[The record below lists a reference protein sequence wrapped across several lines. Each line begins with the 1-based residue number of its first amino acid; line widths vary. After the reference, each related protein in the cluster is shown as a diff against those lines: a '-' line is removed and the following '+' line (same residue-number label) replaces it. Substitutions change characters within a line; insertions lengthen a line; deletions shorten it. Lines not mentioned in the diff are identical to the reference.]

1 MSNII
6 YSRITIEPEK
16 AMDKICD
23 IFDSI
28 EGDTKSLIKT
38 FYDKEDFDKSWMVD
52 NVGSEFIESEIEADI
67 LLQTES
73 YHPDLFLKKLYNF
86 CKDEFTYVKI
96 VCNWFNENEIEIG
109 TSVISND
116 IYTEDE
122 ETLEGDYIS
131 DPSYSIEGDEDI
143 EDIKEW
149 LNELVEDYD
158 YEIDIEDKDD
168 DEIRDLF
175 SEWRNEYKWD
185 YITNSW
191 NNMKAGCDEAIKT
204 KDFSFPIKIV
214 KSI

>member
-1 MSNII
+1 MNTI
-6 YSRITIEPEK
+6 YSRITIEPEQ
-16 AMDKICD
+16 AMVKICD

-28 EGDTKSLIKT
+28 EGDTKSIIKA
-38 FYDKEDFDKSWMVD
+38 FYDKEDFDNSWMID

-67 LLQTES
+67 LLQTRDN
-73 YHPDLFLKKLYNF
+73 HPDLFLKKLYNF
-86 CKDEFTYVKI
+86 CKDEFADVKI
-96 VCNWFNENEIEIG
+96 VCNWFDENEIEIG
-109 TSVISND
+109 TLVISND
-116 IYTEDE
+116 IHTEDN
-122 ETLEGDYIS
+122 ETLECDSIY
-131 DPSYSIEGDEDI
+131 DPAYRIEGDEDI

-149 LNELVEDYD
+149 LNELVEDYN

-214 KSI
+214 KSM